1 MKYTSLIALFASSVA
16 AQDLDAPFCSD
27 AQQKYDNDQPHLQRA
42 SRDLTYAET
51 IGQRYLNGPVSNDN
65 NEGFNFNRSYGKK
78 HEALVDEKAS
88 RVAANYES
96 CIIGHHIIPAF
107 AESTHVKKAASF
119 NSDKDQKYQ
128 IRGVAQNNYE
138 LKGSLEQT
146 NQKQYKGCDKQTNSL
161 SLRGNLQK
169 KYCQDGNKELLNCQD
184 GNALNSSLLDQEAI
198 EVTEDPEA
206 EVEELVNQ
214 KVRAAISKTISEAVK
229 YAVSQSLDSMVNV

>member
-1 MKYTSLIALFASSVA
+1 
-16 AQDLDAPFCSD
+16 
-27 AQQKYDNDQPHLQRA
+27 
-42 SRDLTYAET
+42 
-51 IGQRYLNGPVSNDN
+51 
-65 NEGFNFNRSYGKK
+65 
-78 HEALVDEKAS
+78 
-88 RVAANYES
+88 
-96 CIIGHHIIPAF
+96 
-107 AESTHVKKAASF
+107 VKKAASF